1 MSLESRVAVLESELS
16 TLKTLAATIQTD
28 VRMTRDAVLQAKGG
42 WKVLMM
48 IGGASGVAGA
58 FVSKWIPVI
67 FSSIAK

>member
-1 MSLESRVAVLESELS
+1 MAVLESEVA
-16 TLKTLAATIQTD
+16 TLKTLAAIIQAD
-28 VRMTRDAVLQAKGG
+28 VRMTRDAVLEAKGG

-58 FVSKWIPVI
+58 FVGKWIPVI